1 MGSLRLNLITMKYLL
16 VIAFLSVTSAST
28 HSTFKLSRSEQ
39 CEDGSK
45 CLGGCCPYVDW
56 YCCPDGFY
64 CAATAADCPFVAKKQ
79 ALAKVGTSKQCEN
92 ECPGGCCPIADWYCC
107 MDGGYCAEYAVDCRF
122 IAKKETLTK
131 MSANKQCHDGIE
143 CPGGCCPYDD
153 WYYCPD
159 GLYCAASAADCPF
172 YA

>member
-1 MGSLRLNLITMKYLL
+1 MKYLL
-16 VIAFLSVTSAST
+16 VIAFQSVTSAST

-45 CLGGCCPYVDW
+45 
-56 YCCPDGFY
+56 
-64 CAATAADCPFVAKKQ
+64 
-79 ALAKVGTSKQCEN
+79 
-92 ECPGGCCPIADWYCC
+92 CPGGCCPIADWYCC

-122 IAKKETLTK
+122 IAKKQTLTK

-153 WYYCPD
+153 WSCCPD